1 MKINIWI
8 ILSAILLLIV
18 CAFYFFMYRPLEVER
33 ATLMESIETNRQ
45 TLLRYQL
52 NYKKLLE
59 EWDKFKEAIQR
70 YSEIQEK
77 LPAKEDL
84 PSLLIHIEKISK
96 ESNLKI
102 NSFKPLPTSTP
113 KIDKKTSSPPYEEY
127 SYNVDMEGSYGSFL
141 LFLSKIKTAP
151 RFMLIKNLR
160 IVPLNPQASLLKYSF
175 IISTFITH

>member
-8 ILSAILLLIV
+8 ILSAVLLLIV
-18 CAFYFFMYRPLEVER
+18 CVFYFFMYRPLEVEK

-59 EWDKFKEAIQR
+59 EWDKFKDAIQR

-77 LPAKEDL
+77 LPVKEDL
-84 PSLLIHIEKISK
+84 PRLLIHIEKISK

-102 NSFKPLPTSTP
+102 NSFKPLPPSAPKTGGKTP
-113 KIDKKTSSPPYEEY
+113 PPYEEY
-127 SYNVDMEGSYGSFL
+127 SYNLDMEGSYGSFL

-151 RFMLIKNLR
+151 RLILIKNLK
-160 IVPLNPQASLLKYSF
+160 IFPLNIQASLLKYSF
-175 IISTFITH
+175 ILSTFITP